1 MVQEIIQTIID
12 STPLVLERTFEIIK
26 SPVINTEMIWL
37 LAPLIITLLAMEFY
51 FGRYKD
57 EELGWNSAYGN
68 ALVLVFVSASLAKHV
83 YMNELYFN
91 LVKLSAVAV
100 MIFMGL
106 ELMFI
111 DFFHILPKKI
121 AFNIS
126 SKVPINFLA
135 FVAII
140 LVYTELPIDNI
151 TLVAFIVL
159 LILLLIFIGLIH
171 ALIPKVRTKFLPRAP
186 TPTKKRKIIVPKYDE
201 TT

>member
-1 MVQEIIQTIID
+1 MVQEIIQTIVD
-12 STPLVLERTFEIIK
+12 SMPLVLERTIEIAK
-26 SPVINTEMIWL
+26 SPIINTEMIWL

-68 ALVLVFVSASLAKHV
+68 ALVLVFVSASLAKHI
-83 YMNELYFN
+83 YMNELYFS

-100 MIFMGL
+100 VIFMGL

-135 FVAII
+135 FVAIV
-140 LVYTELPIDNI
+140 LVYTELPLDNI
-151 TLVAFIVL
+151 TLIAFVVL
-159 LILLLIFIGLIH
+159 LLLLLMFIGLIH
-171 ALIPKVRTKFLPRAP
+171 ALIPKVRTKFLPHAP
-186 TPTKKRKIIVPKYDE
+186 VPTKKEKVIAPKYDE